1 MTATIAFD
9 HGDPRISD
17 ALRAWGRQL
26 QASPSL
32 PYSDAHGGFYVVS
45 RQADICAVARD
56 TEHFSS
62 AQGITIPP
70 LANPVPSI
78 PAEADE
84 PMHRHYRAALSE
96 YLTPGAVRRYEDDI
110 RGLVTRTIDEFVE
123 RGEAD
128 LVGDLAARIPT
139 LATARVFGFD
149 PDEAVRF
156 DRGFRAV
163 VEAAGADV
171 DTQVRAVNDFIAFL
185 KTRIDERRAAPRD
198 DAISSI
204 ATFEADGR
212 AFTDDECLGLL
223 WSIAGAATD
232 TTRHAIGHTL
242 YHIHENPDVREQAIA
257 DPALIP
263 VVVEECLRLEA
274 PAFSI
279 ARTVVREVTVAD
291 TTLHPGDRVLLV
303 YGWGNRDAALFENPD
318 ELVVGRRNV
327 MQHCTFG
334 KGIHTCIGM
343 HLARMEVRLVV
354 EQVLERLPDYRLSVP
369 AGPQLAGGLMWGF
382 DSLPATFTAATSA
395 TTPGV

>member
-1 MTATIAFD
+1 MTATVDFD
-9 HGDPRISD
+9 HGDPKISE
-17 ALRAWGRQL
+17 ALHEWGRRL
-26 QASPSL
+26 QERPTLSFTE
-32 PYSDAHGGFYVVS
+32 AHGGFYIAS
-45 RQADICAVARD
+45 RQEDICAVARD
-56 TEHFSS
+56 TDSFSS

-84 PMHRHYRAALSE
+84 PMHRHYRAALQE

-110 RGLVTRTIDEFVE
+110 RRLVSDTVDSFVE
-123 RGEAD
+123 KGEAD
-128 LVGDLAARIPT
+128 LIVDLAAKIPT

-149 PDEAVRF
+149 HDEALRF

-163 VEAAGADV
+163 VEAAGADP
-171 DTQVRAVNDFIAFL
+171 DTQVRAVDDFIGFL
-185 KTRIDERRAAPRD
+185 KARIDERRAAPAD

-204 ATFEADGR
+204 ATFEGAGR
-212 AFTDDECLGLL
+212 TFTDEECLGLL

-242 YHIHENPDVREQAIA
+242 YHVHANPDVRRRVT
-257 DPALIP
+257 DDLSLVPA
-263 VVVEECLRLEA
+263 VVEECLRLEA

-279 ARTVVREVTVAD
+279 ARVATQDVTVAG
-291 TTLHPGDRVLLV
+291 TSLRAGDRVLLV

-318 ELVVGRRNV
+318 ELLVGRRNV

-343 HLARMEVRLVV
+343 HLARMEVRLVL
-354 EQVLERLPDYRLSVP
+354 EQVLQRLPDYRLEVP

-382 DSLPATFTAATSA
+382 ESLPATFT
-395 TTPGV
+395 PGTFGSR